1 MNTRARYRL
10 FVPDDLN
17 SGAVLSL
24 SAEQAHYLI
33 HVLRLAA
40 GDVVLLFNG
49 RDGEWQAEI
58 TEAGRKRVSLEVHA
72 KTREQDVQP
81 DLMLAFAPIKKARI
95 DYLAEKAAEL
105 GVGVLQPVVTAY
117 TQVTRVNTHRL
128 KANTIEAAEQTGRT
142 TLVDVREPI
151 AFERLLDE
159 WPGMRHIIFC
169 DESCAGLPG
178 YGMVERVAELKGP
191 AMIIIGPEGGFAPA
205 ERDRLLAMPDA
216 VAVSLGPNVLR
227 ADTAMVAA
235 LAVWQAV
242 AGEWKGNENGA

>member
-1 MNTRARYRL
+1 MNTRARHRL

-17 SGAVLSL
+17 SGAALSL
-24 SAEQAHYLI
+24 SLEQAHYLVN
-33 HVLRLAA
+33 VLRLTS
-40 GDVVLLFNG
+40 GDTVLLFNG

-58 TEAGRKRVSLEVHA
+58 TETGRKRAVLSVGALS
-72 KTREQDVQP
+72 REQDNQP

-105 GVGVLQPVVTAY
+105 GVGILQPMITDY
-117 TQVTRVNTHRL
+117 TQVTRVNSHRL

-142 TLVDVREPI
+142 TLVDVREPVP
-151 AFERLLDE
+151 FNRLLDE

-178 YGMVERVAELKGP
+178 YAITERVAELKGP
-191 AMIIIGPEGGFAPA
+191 AAIFIGPEGGFSPA
-205 ERDRLLAMPDA
+205 ERDRLLGLPGA

-242 AGEWKGNENGA
+242 AGEWKGIEDGA